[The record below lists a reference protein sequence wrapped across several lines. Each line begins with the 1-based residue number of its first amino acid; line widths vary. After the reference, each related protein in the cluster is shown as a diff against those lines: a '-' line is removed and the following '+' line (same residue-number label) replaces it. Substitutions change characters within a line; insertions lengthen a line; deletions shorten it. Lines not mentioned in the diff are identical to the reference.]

1 MGRWINDGTGAI
13 VSVADEKDYRFGD
26 GWHTEG
32 SAPKPTRSET
42 PDRSWKVDELK
53 AYAEENAVDLAD
65 ATKKDDII
73 AAIELHNEALAG
85 E

>member
-26 GWHTEG
+26 GWHAEG
-32 SAPKPTRSET
+32 SAPKPTRAET

>member
-1 MGRWINDGTGAI
+1 MGRWINDSTGAI

-26 GWHTEG
+26 GWHAEG
-32 SAPKPTRSET
+32 STPKPARSET
-42 PDRSWKVDELK
+42 PDKSWKVDELK
-53 AYAEENAVDLAD
+53 AYAEANDIDLAD

-85 E
+85 N